1 MHDNSVINAKNSA
14 PGLLPDFCDVRIVF
28 LLILLTELFA
38 LVLSIATPTGY
49 IYFWDYLAFISVLMQ
64 WIALTNAT
72 LLCQFR
78 HWLNVKPDKFSI
90 PVSFFIMLS
99 VSFITALIILK
110 ISHHLFFD
118 EFLSATEKLDE
129 VFLFRIMIISAALY
143 AIVLRYFYIQRQ
155 WRLNIAAQA
164 QSEIEALRARIRPHF
179 LFNSMNTIAS
189 LVAIS
194 PEKAETAIED
204 LSDLFR
210 ASLSDKNLNTL
221 EDEIELTTSYL
232 NIELLRMGER
242 LKVLWDTDNSLNNIK
257 IPALSLQPLVENA
270 IYHGIEPLTE
280 GGKIHISTLKE
291 GKHLIIS
298 ITNPLGEL
306 SRQLHHKGNQMA
318 QNNIKQRMNLVYG
331 KKAEFIINDTKETY
345 TAVLK
350 IPLN

>member
-1 MHDNSVINAKNSA
+1 MHDNSVISTTNSDI
-14 PGLLPDFCDVRIVF
+14 GLLPNFCDVRVLF

-38 LVLSIATPTGY
+38 LVLAIAAPTGY
-49 IYFWDYLAFISVLMQ
+49 IHFWDYLAFISVLMQ
-64 WIALTNAT
+64 WIALANAA

-78 HWLNVKPDKFSI
+78 HWLNSKADKFSI
-90 PVSFFIMLS
+90 PASLFIMLS
-99 VSFITALIILK
+99 VSFISALIILK
-110 ISHHLFFD
+110 INHHLFFD
-118 EFLSATEKLDE
+118 EFFSAPEKLDE
-129 VFLFRIMIISAALY
+129 IFLFRIMLISAALY
-143 AIVLRYFYIQRQ
+143 AMVLRYFYMQRQ
-155 WRLNIAAQA
+155 WRLNLAAQA

-194 PEKAETAIED
+194 PEKAETAIEN

-210 ASLSDKNLNTL
+210 ASLSDKNLNSL
-221 EDEIELTTSYL
+221 EDEIELTESYL

-242 LKVLWDTDNSLNNIK
+242 LKVVWDTDNSLNNIQ

-298 ITNPLGEL
+298 IKNPLGKL
-306 SRQLHHKGNQMA
+306 SRQLHHKGNQIA

-331 KKAEFIINDTKETY
+331 KKAQFIINDTKETY

>member
-1 MHDNSVINAKNSA
+1 MHENSDINTENTH
-14 PGLLPDFCDVRIVF
+14 PGLLPNFCDVRIVF
-28 LLILLTELFA
+28 LLILITELFA
-38 LVLSIATPTGY
+38 LVLSIAAPTGY
-49 IYFWDYLAFISVLMQ
+49 INFWDYLAFISILIQ
-64 WIALTNAT
+64 WIALTNAA

-78 HWLNVKPDKFSI
+78 HWLNSKPDKFSI
-90 PVSFFIMLS
+90 PASFFIMLS
-99 VSFITALIILK
+99 VSFISALIFLK
-110 ISHHLFFD
+110 INHFLFFD
-118 EFLSATEKLDE
+118 DIFSTAEKLGDL
-129 VFLFRIMIISAALY
+129 FLFRIMAISVAIY

-221 EDEIELTTSYL
+221 GNEIELTESYL
-232 NIELLRMGER
+232 NIESLRMGSR
-242 LKVLWDTDNSLNNIK
+242 LKVLWNIDNSLNNIQ

-291 GKHLIIS
+291 GKHLVIS
-298 ITNPLGEL
+298 IKNPLGKL
-306 SRQLHHKGNQMA
+306 SRKLHQKGNQIA
-318 QNNIKQRMNLVYG
+318 QNNIRQRMNLVYG
-331 KKAEFIINDTKETY
+331 NTAEFIINDTKETY